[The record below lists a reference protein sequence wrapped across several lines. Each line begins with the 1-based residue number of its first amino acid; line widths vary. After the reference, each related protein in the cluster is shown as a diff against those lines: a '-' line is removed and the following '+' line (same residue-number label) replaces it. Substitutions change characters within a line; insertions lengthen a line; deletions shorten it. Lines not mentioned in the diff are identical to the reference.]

1 MNDKPTFIPEWID
14 VNVALVDKDGLADEE
29 GCGGIISLPQRW
41 IPKVKMKMNNK
52 DDMLGSISVNKNF
65 AKSIRNLD
73 QNQTIGRKSVFPFT
87 FIIYGLVLVI

>member
-1 MNDKPTFIPEWID
+1 
-14 VNVALVDKDGLADEE
+14 
-29 GCGGIISLPQRW
+29 
-41 IPKVKMKMNNK
+41 MKMNNR